1 MPRES
6 SSIGPVA
13 RVGFPLAREDARNLH
28 VRLAAAQAVEA
39 RRVAQVLDRRESL
52 EEGGLDRDAV
62 DQPLHSPRLA
72 EDVVT
77 EDARLAAVLEQKRR
91 EQADQ
96 RRLARA
102 VLAEDGN
109 ALAALDRKRDRAERR
124 YATAA

>member
-1 MPRES
+1 
-6 SSIGPVA
+6 
-13 RVGFPLAREDARNLH
+13 
-28 VRLAAAQAVEA
+28 
-39 RRVAQVLDRRESL
+39 
-52 EEGGLDRDAV
+52 
-62 DQPLHSPRLA
+62 
-72 EDVVT
+72 VT